1 MRADESFAGELGRKA
16 PGVWVV
22 GGDAADGV
30 GEVHVDFEEELG
42 EAEEGLGGEVGL
54 GADGEGALVVG
65 GEIEEEPEVLGEGV
79 SINREG
85 FVSRCQCGLTFR
97 ASSVPAGQR
106 WPKLASLMRISVQT
120 PWR

>member
-1 MRADESFAGELGRKA
+1 
-16 PGVWVV
+16 VV

-65 GEIEEEPEVLGEGV
+65 GEVEEEPEVLGE
-79 SINREG
+79 E
-85 FVSRCQCGLTFR
+85 L
-97 ASSVPAGQR
+97 
-106 WPKLASLMRISVQT
+106 LALRMT
-120 PWR
+120 EL